1 MLRVILSVLGISQIM
16 IMTRDS
22 LNQWKILRRLKKEY
36 LDTLNRS
43 SSGNYADN
51 NDSNHTDSNNNSIDM
66 TATVSLLGEEKFKK
80 GKVEGNNTA
89 VNPIDYTIKTRATTP
104 AMPTVTHYG
113 ISQRRQIPFILK
125 EYARLVLEVTTQEIK
140 MINGA
145 KARMQG
151 IASMPMVLCAVGFIP
166 ACISSLG
173 ILYSESATPIY
184 NDYDQSIVSE
194 LLILLAIWCSFSIL
208 QTILWYR
215 IVPSYVHRKVAHK
228 LIKKP
233 VANGGKKVRP
243 KIYHQRTLLQLLD
256 DNNNMALGDTSYE
269 LLEQYQQEI
278 QNRKLDKKVIR
289 LTNQMIVLQFL
300 YPFHD
305 ILSWLTYPVMLLFQ
319 IIILYFLWWWPKNDD
334 YNIPMRAQNMYSV
347 WIFVINCILVL
358 SAPSPR
364 DDEDDMEEEIYHN
377 HDPYRHHDPVF

>member
-22 LNQWKILRRLKKEY
+22 LDQWRMLRHLKKEY
-36 LDTLNRS
+36 LNSFNQS
-43 SSGNYADN
+43 SSSHYVDH
-51 NDSNHTDSNNNSIDM
+51 NDSNHDNSIDM
-66 TATVSLLGEEKFKK
+66 TTPTELLLGEENFKK
-80 GKVEGNNTA
+80 RNHTM
-89 VNPIDYTIKTRATTP
+89 RATTP
-104 AMPTVTHYG
+104 TTPTITHHG
-113 ISQRRQIPFILK
+113 VLQQQQQQEQERRQPIPSMLK
-125 EYARLVLEVTTQEIK
+125 EYARLVLELKTQEIK
-140 MINGA
+140 MIHGA

-184 NDYDQSIVSE
+184 NDYDQSIVGE

-228 LIKKP
+228 LIKP
-233 VANGGKKVRP
+233 VVKGGKKIQRP

-256 DNNNMALGDTSYE
+256 NNNKTPTTLGDTTTYD

-289 LTNQMIVLQFL
+289 LTNQMILLQFL
-300 YPFHD
+300 YSFHD

-334 YNIPMRAQNMYSV
+334 YNISMRAQNMFSV

-364 DDEDDMEEEIYHN
+364 DDDEEDTMEEEK
-377 HDPYRHHDPVF
+377 

>member
-22 LNQWKILRRLKKEY
+22 LNQWKILRRLKKQY
-36 LDTLNRS
+36 LDTLNQS
-43 SSGNYADN
+43 SSGNYFDN
-51 NDSNHTDSNNNSIDM
+51 NHDNSIDM
-66 TATVSLLGEEKFKK
+66 APPTVLLLEEEDFKK
-80 GKVEGNNTA
+80 RNH
-89 VNPIDYTIKTRATTP
+89 PMRATTP
-104 AMPTVTHYG
+104 TIMHDGV
-113 ISQRRQIPFILK
+113 SQPRPRPSILK
-125 EYARLVLEVTTQEIK
+125 EYARLVLELKTQEIK
-140 MINGA
+140 MIHGA

-173 ILYSESATPIY
+173 ILYNESATPIY
-184 NDYDQSIVSE
+184 NDYDQSIVGE

-215 IVPSYVHRKVAHK
+215 IVPSYVHRKVTHK

-233 VANGGKKVRP
+233 VVKGGKKIRP

-256 DNNNMALGDTSYE
+256 NNNNNNVTLTREGNTTYDE

-278 QNRKLDKKVIR
+278 QNRQLDKKVIR

-334 YNIPMRAQNMYSV
+334 YNISMRAQNMFSV

-364 DDEDDMEEEIYHN
+364 DDEEDAVEEEKQLSLLSSSS
-377 HDPYRHHDPVF
+377 